1 MNWYTKDQA
10 LGYMIIGG
18 AKEMG
23 GLSEEVI
30 KELIYKTEDKM
41 ETWTEEW
48 AEQRYEKFIKG

>member
-10 LGYMIIGG
+10 LGYMIIG
-18 AKEMG
+18 AKEM

>member
-10 LGYMIIGG
+10 LGYMIIG
-18 AKEMG
+18 AKEM

-30 KELIYKTEDKM
+30 KELIYKTEDEM